1 MNDSAGQN
9 KAYRPCV
16 GIMLLNSEGQV
27 FVGNRADVDGDH
39 WQMPQG
45 GIDPGES
52 PRDAALRELAEETG
66 TDKAD
71 IVAEAPD
78 WLCYDLPVTFA
89 AAAWNGRYRGQT
101 QRWFAM
107 RFTGRDEDID
117 LVGAHGEFADWRW
130 VEIDALPAMVIDFKR
145 PVYEAVVREF
155 RSIAAQIGGPSPG

>member
-1 MNDSAGQN
+1 MTGDGARGG
-9 KAYRPCV
+9 KPYRPCV
-16 GIMLLNSEGQV
+16 GIMLLNRDGRV

-66 TDKAD
+66 TDKAE
-71 IVAEAPD
+71 IIAESSD
-78 WLCYDLPVTFA
+78 WLDYDLPAEFA
-89 AAAWNGRYRGQT
+89 GTAWKGRYRGQT

-107 RFTGRDEDID
+107 RFTGDDDDID
-117 LVGAHGEFADWRW
+117 LVRSHGEFAEWRW
-130 VEIDALPAMVIDFKR
+130 VEIDTLPGMVIGFKR

-155 RSIAAQIGGPSPG
+155 HPIAREIAAPR

>member
-1 MNDSAGQN
+1 MTGDSAGHG
-9 KAYRPCV
+9 KPYRPCV
-16 GIMLLNSEGQV
+16 GIMLLNAEGRV

-66 TDKAD
+66 ADKAE
-71 IVAEAPD
+71 IIAEAPD
-78 WLCYDLPVTFA
+78 WLSYDLPAAFA
-89 AAAWNGRYRGQT
+89 AVAWNGRYRGQT

-117 LVGAHGEFADWRW
+117 LVNSHGEFAEWRW
-130 VEIDALPAMVIDFKR
+130 VGIDELPALAIDFKR

-155 RSIAAQIGGPSPG
+155 RPIAEQFGGA

>member
-1 MNDSAGQN
+1 MNTATGPD
-9 KAYRPCV
+9 KPYRPCV
-16 GIMLLNSEGQV
+16 GIMLLNRDGQV

-71 IVAEAPD
+71 IIAEASD
-78 WLCYDLPVTFA
+78 WLAYDLPAEFA
-89 AAAWNGRYRGQT
+89 AIAWNGRYRGQT

-107 RFTGRDEDID
+107 RFTGSDKDID
-117 LVGAHGEFADWRW
+117 LASSHGEFAEWRW
-130 VEIDALPAMVIDFKR
+130 VEIDTLPSLVIDFKR
-145 PVYEAVVREF
+145 PIYDAVVREF
-155 RSIAAQIGGPSPG
+155 TPIAERLRGA